1 MNTNELTDFNTEA
14 EMPTIPTDEESKIS
28 ETVTNESEPEKNYIA
43 KWQEQLGVKLTGS
56 MNGQDPMY
64 APFIGKIEHIYYNG
78 GGSDLVKAIQNVVG
92 SGVSGY
98 FDMNTARQ
106 LQKWLIRKGYDCGP
120 YQADGIM
127 GPDSLKA
134 LIQSIE
140 DEAWK
145 R

>member
-1 MNTNELTDFNTEA
+1 MSTDELTDFDTEA
-14 EMPTIPTDEESKIS
+14 EMPTILTDEESEIS
-28 ETVTNESEPEKNYIA
+28 ETVDNESEPEKNYIA
-43 KWQEQLGVKLTGS
+43 KWQEQLGFEPTGTIT
-56 MNGQDPMY
+56 GQVLINKPYLDM
-64 APFIGKIEHIYYNG
+64 IEPVTYDG
-78 GGSDLVKAIQNVVG
+78 GGSKFIKDIQMIIGVGASGFFSMLTAI
-92 SGVSGY
+92 
-98 FDMNTARQ
+98 Q

-120 YQADGIM
+120 YQADGYI